1 MIPKRT
7 NAAWL
12 ERTFWGISAVSFLL
26 LFGVLLGVLL
36 MGGWMPPSRDP
47 VRREPAAI
55 AVPTRLPL
63 PLADRQ
69 AGAGQPGAGDRQA
82 GGGRQVGPTGAAPDA
97 PAAVQPTR
105 LPRPAAGRGP
115 TGATPDAPAAARPGE
130 VSWSDL
136 DPVPDMALRAALLD
150 AWQCVRR
157 RTGAPPLVADPML
170 DMLALD
176 LAAAWQRAGNGGAV
190 PPLPPGIAEA
200 LLGSMPPEIVP
211 TCADPWPEAL
221 PAPPSAA
228 ARRVGLVVLTPRA
241 DVLLHERVVT
251 VVMLAQEEH
260 P

>member
-36 MGGWMPPSRDP
+36 MGGWMPPARDP
-47 VRREPAAI
+47 VRAAPAAI
-55 AVPTRLPL
+55 AVPTRLPGA
-63 PLADRQ
+63 PAWRQ
-69 AGAGQPGAGDRQA
+69 TG
-82 GGGRQVGPTGAAPDA
+82 TGAAPDA
-97 PAAVQPTR
+97 PAAVLPTR
-105 LPRPAAGRGP
+105 QPLPAGQAGAGAGGRQVGP
-115 TGATPDAPAAARPGE
+115 TGLAAQAGAAPDAPAAALPGE

-251 VVMLAQEEH
+251 VVMLAQEDH

>member
-47 VRREPAAI
+47 VRRAPAAI
-55 AVPTRLPL
+55 AVPTRQPL
-63 PLADRQ
+63 LAAGREPTGLAAQ
-69 AGAGQPGAGDRQA
+69 A
-82 GGGRQVGPTGAAPDA
+82 GAAPDA
-97 PAAVQPTR
+97 PAAARPTR
-105 LPRPAAGRGP
+105 QPLPDRQAGAQAGAA
-115 TGATPDAPAAARPGE
+115 PDAPAAALPGE

-150 AWQCVRR
+150 AWQCARR

-221 PAPPSAA
+221 PAPPPTA

-251 VVMLAQEEH
+251 VVMLAQEDH